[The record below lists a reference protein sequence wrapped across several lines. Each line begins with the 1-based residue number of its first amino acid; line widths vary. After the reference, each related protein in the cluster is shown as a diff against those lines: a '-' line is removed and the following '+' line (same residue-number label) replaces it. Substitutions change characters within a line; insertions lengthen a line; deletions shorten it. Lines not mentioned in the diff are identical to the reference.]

1 MRWQFWVKL
10 ALQAAG
16 NIFAQW
22 IGVLLLL
29 GLLWADGSL
38 YWPPD
43 ASCLAILGF
52 ALFLMFSPFRKKRQ
66 KQQTEPAVSK
76 CDIEIQFDRS
86 DRTYVGGDVVSGE
99 VMVRV
104 NQDINCN
111 GIVLRHYWGTHGEGN
126 KRTGTKHE
134 LQLCHSHPLQAG
146 EDLRLPFEFQS
157 ELWPLT
163 YRGEHINVDHYVHV
177 SVDVPWTIDP
187 KQAEEFVVVAGQRP
201 DQFTGDCS
209 EVVELKAIEKEKEK
223 SGFLHADLSRIFPRP
238 IRTVFGWVWNFA
250 VVCVLFAVMTLL
262 AFEVRFVRFV
272 IVPIAVITGLI
283 YWIRKTARS
292 GRLGE
297 VTIKTPIVVVG
308 PGEHWPCEI
317 SFTPKKTFQINEV
330 SARLLVEEV
339 ATAGG
344 GKHKTNHRHT
354 LLDEKTIFVPEE
366 QLIAGEP
373 FSKQF
378 QLPLSDTEAWSLDVD
393 DNKIEWTVDVRI
405 DIPQFPDWSH
415 KTTLQMIPSTFLDNS
430 QTPPTDAVG
439 SINSADR

>member
-1 MRWQFWVKL
+1 M
-10 ALQAAG
+10 
-16 NIFAQW
+16 
-22 IGVLLLL
+22 
-29 GLLWADGSL
+29 
-38 YWPPD
+38 
-43 ASCLAILGF
+43 
-52 ALFLMFSPFRKKRQ
+52 
-66 KQQTEPAVSK
+66 SK

-86 DRTYVGGDVVSGE
+86 DRTYAGGDVVSGE

-104 NQDINCN
+104 NQDISCN
-111 GIVLRHYWGTHGEGN
+111 GIVLRHYWGTHGKGN

-134 LQLCHSHPLQAG
+134 LQLCHSHPLLAG

-201 DQFTGDCS
+201 DQFTGDRS

-223 SGFLHADLSRIFPRP
+223 SGFLHADIDPGP
-238 IRTVFGWVWNFA
+238 IGTAIGYVLLLGIVLVFLAGIAF
-250 VVCVLFAVMTLL
+250 VLFKIHFLL
-262 AFEVRFVRFV
+262 VPFV
-272 IVPIAVITGLI
+272 VITGLI
-283 YWIRKTARS
+283 TGLICWIRKTAIS

-344 GKHKTNHRHT
+344 GKHKKIHRHT

-405 DIPQFPDWSH
+405 DIPRFPDWSH
-415 KTTLQMIPSTFLDNS
+415 KTTLQMIPATFLDDS
-430 QTPPTDAVG
+430 VG
-439 SINSADR
+439 LKKLRRPLNAGDSCTSEI